1 MGIRSIE
8 LLHGATWFDKLY
20 PFHNSMCRK
29 KQSKNLNLMLF
40 SFIGLIF
47 LKHIMKV
54 AIVQEWLV
62 TVGGSDKVVKAIL
75 DVFPDADIYTL
86 VAKKEVCDELGIPW
100 EKVHTSFIQKMP
112 LGTKKHRAYLP
123 LFPFAIEQFDLRGFD
138 VVISSSHCVAKG
150 VLTKADQL
158 HICYCHSPIRY
169 CWDMYNEYLEESH
182 LDKGFKSW
190 LVRLMLHPIRQFDA
204 IAGSRVDYYISNSDY
219 VGQRIRKT
227 YRRKATTIHPNID
240 ISNFELCN
248 DKHEYYLASS
258 RLVAYKKIDTIIEA
272 FNQMPDKKLVVIGG
286 GPNLEAYRKL
296 ANDNVIVMGYQPFD
310 VLKDKMQH
318 AKAFVFAADEDFGM
332 IPIEAQSCGTP
343 VIAYGHGG
351 SLETVNGG
359 KTGLFFNEQTPE
371 AIVEA
376 VNKFESMGSQP
387 FAPADCRQWAEG
399 FSEERFKREIKE
411 FVEEKYEEFKK
422 NGINID

>member
-1 MGIRSIE
+1 MV
-8 LLHGATWFDKLY
+8 
-20 PFHNSMCRK
+20 
-29 KQSKNLNLMLF
+29 
-40 SFIGLIF
+40 
-47 LKHIMKV
+47 MKV

-86 VAKKEVCDELGIPW
+86 VAKKDVCDELGIPW

-123 LFPFAIEQFDLRGFD
+123 LFPFAIEQFDLRGYD

-150 VLTKADQL
+150 ILTKADQL

-248 DKHEYYLASS
+248 DKQEYYLASS

-272 FNQMPDKKLVVIGG
+272 FNKMPDKKLVVIGG

-296 ANDNVIVMGYQPFD
+296 AKENVTVMGYQPFD
-310 VLKDKMQH
+310 VLKEKMQH

-411 FVEEKYEEFKK
+411 FVEEKYEDFKK

>member
-1 MGIRSIE
+1 
-8 LLHGATWFDKLY
+8 
-20 PFHNSMCRK
+20 
-29 KQSKNLNLMLF
+29 
-40 SFIGLIF
+40 
-47 LKHIMKV
+47 MKV

-123 LFPFAIEQFDLRGFD
+123 LFPFAIEQFDLRGYD

-182 LDKGFKSW
+182 LDKGFKSR

-248 DKHEYYLASS
+248 DKQEYYLASS

-296 ANDNVIVMGYQPFD
+296 AKDNVTVMGYQPFD

-351 SLETVNGG
+351 SLETVSGG

-376 VNKFESMGSQP
+376 VNKFESRGSQP

-411 FVEEKYEEFKK
+411 FVEEKYEDFKK

>member
-1 MGIRSIE
+1 
-8 LLHGATWFDKLY
+8 
-20 PFHNSMCRK
+20 
-29 KQSKNLNLMLF
+29 
-40 SFIGLIF
+40 
-47 LKHIMKV
+47 MKV

-75 DVFPDADIYTL
+75 DIFPDADIYAL

-123 LFPFAIEQFDLRGFD
+123 LFPFAIEQFDLRGYD

-248 DKHEYYLASS
+248 DKQEYYLASS

-296 ANDNVIVMGYQPFD
+296 ANANVTVMGYQPFD

-376 VNKFESMGSQP
+376 VNRFEAIGSQP
-387 FAPADCRQWAEG
+387 FAPVDCRQWAEG

-411 FVEEKYEEFKK
+411 FVEAKYEEFKK

>member
-1 MGIRSIE
+1 
-8 LLHGATWFDKLY
+8 
-20 PFHNSMCRK
+20 
-29 KQSKNLNLMLF
+29 MLF
-40 SFIGLIF
+40 CFIGLIF
-47 LKHIMKV
+47 FKHIMKV

-123 LFPFAIEQFDLRGFD
+123 LFPFAIEQFDLRGYD

-248 DKHEYYLASS
+248 DKQEYYLASS

-296 ANDNVIVMGYQPFD
+296 AKDNVTVMGYQPFD

-359 KTGLFFNEQTPE
+359 KTGLFFYEQTPE

-376 VNKFESMGSQP
+376 VNKFEAMGSQP

-411 FVEEKYEEFKK
+411 FVEEKYEDFKK

>member
-1 MGIRSIE
+1 
-8 LLHGATWFDKLY
+8 
-20 PFHNSMCRK
+20 
-29 KQSKNLNLMLF
+29 
-40 SFIGLIF
+40 
-47 LKHIMKV
+47 MKV

-123 LFPFAIEQFDLRGFD
+123 LFPFAIEQFDLRGYD

-204 IAGSRVDYYISNSDY
+204 IVGSRVDYYISNSDY

-248 DKHEYYLASS
+248 DKQEYYLASS

-286 GPNLEAYRKL
+286 GPNLDAYRKL
-296 ANDNVIVMGYQPFD
+296 AKDNVTVMGYQPFD

-359 KTGLFFNEQTPE
+359 KTGLFFNEQTSE

-387 FAPADCRQWAEG
+387 FAPADCRQRAEG

>member
-1 MGIRSIE
+1 
-8 LLHGATWFDKLY
+8 
-20 PFHNSMCRK
+20 
-29 KQSKNLNLMLF
+29 
-40 SFIGLIF
+40 
-47 LKHIMKV
+47 MKV

-123 LFPFAIEQFDLRGFD
+123 LFPFAIEQFDLRGYD

-248 DKHEYYLASS
+248 DKKEYYLASS

-296 ANDNVIVMGYQPFD
+296 ANDNVTVMGYQPFD

-376 VNKFESMGSQP
+376 VNRFEAMGSQP

-411 FVEEKYEEFKK
+411 FVEEKFEEFKK

>member
-1 MGIRSIE
+1 
-8 LLHGATWFDKLY
+8 
-20 PFHNSMCRK
+20 
-29 KQSKNLNLMLF
+29 
-40 SFIGLIF
+40 
-47 LKHIMKV
+47 MKV

-100 EKVHTSFIQKMP
+100 KKVHTSFIQKMP

-123 LFPFAIEQFDLRGFD
+123 LFPFAIEQFDLRGYD

-190 LVRLMLHPIRQFDA
+190 LVRLMLHPIRQFDV

-248 DKHEYYLASS
+248 DKQEYYLASS

-296 ANDNVIVMGYQPFD
+296 AKDNVTVMGYQPFD

-318 AKAFVFAADEDFGM
+318 AKAFIFAADEDFGM

-359 KTGLFFNEQTPE
+359 KTGLFFYEQTPE

-376 VNKFESMGSQP
+376 VNKFEAMGSQP

>member
-1 MGIRSIE
+1 
-8 LLHGATWFDKLY
+8 
-20 PFHNSMCRK
+20 
-29 KQSKNLNLMLF
+29 
-40 SFIGLIF
+40 
-47 LKHIMKV
+47 MKV

-123 LFPFAIEQFDLRGFD
+123 LFPFAIEQFDLRGYD

-248 DKHEYYLASS
+248 DKQEYYLASS

-296 ANDNVIVMGYQPFD
+296 ANANVTVMGYQPFD

-376 VNKFESMGSQP
+376 VNKFEAMGSQP

-399 FSEERFKREIKE
+399 FSEKRFKREIKE

>member
-1 MGIRSIE
+1 
-8 LLHGATWFDKLY
+8 
-20 PFHNSMCRK
+20 
-29 KQSKNLNLMLF
+29 
-40 SFIGLIF
+40 
-47 LKHIMKV
+47 MKI

-86 VAKKEVCDELGIPW
+86 VAKEDVCDELGIPW

-123 LFPFAIEQFDLRGFD
+123 LFPFAIEQFDLRGYD

-150 VLTKADQL
+150 ILTKADQL

-190 LVRLMLHPIRQFDA
+190 LVRLMLHPIRKFDA
-204 IAGSRVDYYISNSDY
+204 ITGNRVDYYISNSDY

-248 DKHEYYLASS
+248 DKQEYYLASS

-272 FNQMPDKKLVVIGG
+272 FNKMPDKKLVVIGG

-296 ANDNVIVMGYQPFD
+296 AKNNVTVMGYQPFD
-310 VLKDKMQH
+310 VLKEKMQH

-376 VNKFESMGSQP
+376 INKFEDMGLQP

-411 FVEEKYEEFKK
+411 FVEEKYKEFKK

>member
-1 MGIRSIE
+1 
-8 LLHGATWFDKLY
+8 
-20 PFHNSMCRK
+20 
-29 KQSKNLNLMLF
+29 
-40 SFIGLIF
+40 
-47 LKHIMKV
+47 MKV

-123 LFPFAIEQFDLRGFD
+123 LFPFAIEQFDLRGYD

-248 DKHEYYLASS
+248 DKQEYYLASS

-272 FNQMPDKKLVVIGG
+272 FNQMSDKKLVVIGG

-296 ANDNVIVMGYQPFD
+296 ANANVTVMGYQPFD

-359 KTGLFFNEQTPE
+359 KTGLFFYEQTPE

-376 VNKFESMGSQP
+376 VNKFEAMGSQP

-411 FVEEKYEEFKK
+411 FVEEKYEDFKK

>member
-1 MGIRSIE
+1 
-8 LLHGATWFDKLY
+8 
-20 PFHNSMCRK
+20 
-29 KQSKNLNLMLF
+29 
-40 SFIGLIF
+40 
-47 LKHIMKV
+47 MKV

-75 DVFPDADIYTL
+75 DVFSDADIYTL

-123 LFPFAIEQFDLRGFD
+123 LFPFAIEQFDLRGYD

-248 DKHEYYLASS
+248 DKQEYYLASS

-296 ANDNVIVMGYQPFD
+296 AKDNVSVMGYQPFD

-376 VNKFESMGSQP
+376 VNKFEAMGSQP

>member
-1 MGIRSIE
+1 
-8 LLHGATWFDKLY
+8 
-20 PFHNSMCRK
+20 
-29 KQSKNLNLMLF
+29 
-40 SFIGLIF
+40 
-47 LKHIMKV
+47 MKV

-100 EKVHTSFIQKMP
+100 EKVHTSFIQKIP

-123 LFPFAIEQFDLRGFD
+123 LFPFAIEQFDLRGYD

-248 DKHEYYLASS
+248 DKKEYYLASS

-296 ANDNVIVMGYQPFD
+296 ANDNVTVMGYQPFD

-411 FVEEKYEEFKK
+411 FVEKKYEEFKK

>member
-1 MGIRSIE
+1 
-8 LLHGATWFDKLY
+8 
-20 PFHNSMCRK
+20 
-29 KQSKNLNLMLF
+29 
-40 SFIGLIF
+40 
-47 LKHIMKV
+47 MKV

-112 LGTKKHRAYLP
+112 LGTKKQRAYLP
-123 LFPFAIEQFDLRGFD
+123 LFPFAIEQFDLRGYD

-150 VLTKADQL
+150 ILTKADQL

-227 YRRKATTIHPNID
+227 YRRKAKTIHPNID

-248 DKHEYYLASS
+248 DKQEYYIASS

-296 ANDNVIVMGYQPFD
+296 AKDNVTVMGYQPFD

-376 VNKFESMGSQP
+376 VNKFETMGSQP

>member
-1 MGIRSIE
+1 
-8 LLHGATWFDKLY
+8 
-20 PFHNSMCRK
+20 
-29 KQSKNLNLMLF
+29 
-40 SFIGLIF
+40 
-47 LKHIMKV
+47 MKV

-75 DVFPDADIYTL
+75 DIFPDADIYTL

-123 LFPFAIEQFDLRGFD
+123 LFPFAIEQFDLRGYD

-248 DKHEYYLASS
+248 DKQEYYLASS

-296 ANDNVIVMGYQPFD
+296 AKDNVTVMGYQPFD

-359 KTGLFFNEQTPE
+359 KTGLFFYEQTPE

-376 VNKFESMGSQP
+376 VNKFEAMGSQP

>member
-1 MGIRSIE
+1 
-8 LLHGATWFDKLY
+8 
-20 PFHNSMCRK
+20 
-29 KQSKNLNLMLF
+29 
-40 SFIGLIF
+40 
-47 LKHIMKV
+47 MKV

-100 EKVHTSFIQKMP
+100 EKVHTSFIQNMP

-123 LFPFAIEQFDLRGFD
+123 LFPFAIEQFDLRGYD

-227 YRRKATTIHPNID
+227 YRRKAMTIHPNID

-248 DKHEYYLASS
+248 DKQEYYLASS

-272 FNQMPDKKLVVIGG
+272 FNQMPEKKLIVIGG

-296 ANDNVIVMGYQPFD
+296 AKDNVTVMGYQPFD

-399 FSEERFKREIKE
+399 FSEERFKIEIKE
-411 FVEEKYEEFKK
+411 FVEEKFEEFKK

>member
-1 MGIRSIE
+1 
-8 LLHGATWFDKLY
+8 
-20 PFHNSMCRK
+20 
-29 KQSKNLNLMLF
+29 
-40 SFIGLIF
+40 
-47 LKHIMKV
+47 MKV

-123 LFPFAIEQFDLRGFD
+123 LFPFAIEQFDLRGYD

-150 VLTKADQL
+150 ILTKADQL

-248 DKHEYYLASS
+248 DKKEYYLASS

-296 ANDNVIVMGYQPFD
+296 ANANVTVMGYQPFD

-359 KTGLFFNEQTPE
+359 KTGLFFYEQTPE

-376 VNKFESMGSQP
+376 VNKFEAMGSQP

-399 FSEERFKREIKE
+399 FSEERFKRKIKE
-411 FVEEKYEEFKK
+411 FVEEKYEKFKK

>member
-1 MGIRSIE
+1 
-8 LLHGATWFDKLY
+8 
-20 PFHNSMCRK
+20 
-29 KQSKNLNLMLF
+29 
-40 SFIGLIF
+40 
-47 LKHIMKV
+47 MKV

-100 EKVHTSFIQKMP
+100 KKVHTSFIQKMP

-123 LFPFAIEQFDLRGFD
+123 LFPFAIEQFDLRGYD

-248 DKHEYYLASS
+248 DKQEYYLASS

-296 ANDNVIVMGYQPFD
+296 ANANVTVMGYQPFD

-359 KTGLFFNEQTPE
+359 KTGLFFYEQTPE

-411 FVEEKYEEFKK
+411 FVEEKYEDFKK

>member
-1 MGIRSIE
+1 
-8 LLHGATWFDKLY
+8 
-20 PFHNSMCRK
+20 
-29 KQSKNLNLMLF
+29 
-40 SFIGLIF
+40 
-47 LKHIMKV
+47 MKV

-75 DVFPDADIYTL
+75 DVFPDADIYAL

-123 LFPFAIEQFDLRGFD
+123 LFPFAIEQFDLRGYD

-248 DKHEYYLASS
+248 DKQEYYLASS

-286 GPNLEAYRKL
+286 GPNLDAYRKL
-296 ANDNVIVMGYQPFD
+296 AKDNVTVMGYQPFD

-359 KTGLFFNEQTPE
+359 KTGLFFNEQTSE

>member
-1 MGIRSIE
+1 
-8 LLHGATWFDKLY
+8 
-20 PFHNSMCRK
+20 
-29 KQSKNLNLMLF
+29 
-40 SFIGLIF
+40 
-47 LKHIMKV
+47 MKV

-75 DVFPDADIYTL
+75 DVFPGADIYTL

-100 EKVHTSFIQKMP
+100 EKVHASFIQKMP

-123 LFPFAIEQFDLRGFD
+123 LFPFAIEQFDLRGYD

-190 LVRLMLHPIRQFDA
+190 LVRLMLHPIRLFDA

-248 DKHEYYLASS
+248 DKQEYYLASS

-296 ANDNVIVMGYQPFD
+296 AKDNVTVMGYQPFD

-318 AKAFVFAADEDFGM
+318 ARAFVFAADEDFGM

>member
-1 MGIRSIE
+1 
-8 LLHGATWFDKLY
+8 
-20 PFHNSMCRK
+20 
-29 KQSKNLNLMLF
+29 
-40 SFIGLIF
+40 
-47 LKHIMKV
+47 MKV

-100 EKVHTSFIQKMP
+100 EKVHTSFIQRMP
-112 LGTKKHRAYLP
+112 LGKKKHRAYLP
-123 LFPFAIEQFDLRGFD
+123 LFPFAIEQFDLRGYD

-182 LDKGFKSW
+182 LDKGLKSW

-204 IAGSRVDYYISNSDY
+204 VAGSRVDYYISNSDY

-227 YRRKATTIHPNID
+227 YRRASTTIHPNID
-240 ISNFELCN
+240 ISHFELCE
-248 DKHEYYLASS
+248 DKQDYYLASS

-272 FNQMPDKKLVVIGG
+272 FNRMPDKRLVVIGG
-286 GPNLEAYRKL
+286 GPNLEAYRKT
-296 ANDNVIVMGYQPFD
+296 AKRNVTVMGYQPFD
-310 VLKDKMQH
+310 VLKEKMQH

-359 KTGLFFNEQTPE
+359 KTGLFFHEQTPE
-371 AIVEA
+371 AVCDAVDRFEA
-376 VNKFESMGSQP
+376 MGERP
-387 FAPADCRQWAEG
+387 FFPKACRQWAEG
-399 FSEERFKREIKE
+399 FSEERFKREIKA
-411 FVEEKYEEFKK
+411 FVEEKYGDFKK

>member
-1 MGIRSIE
+1 
-8 LLHGATWFDKLY
+8 
-20 PFHNSMCRK
+20 
-29 KQSKNLNLMLF
+29 
-40 SFIGLIF
+40 
-47 LKHIMKV
+47 MKV

-123 LFPFAIEQFDLRGFD
+123 LFPFAIEQFDLRGYD

-227 YRRKATTIHPNID
+227 YRKKATTIHPNID

-248 DKHEYYLASS
+248 DKQEYYLASS

-296 ANDNVIVMGYQPFD
+296 AKDNVTVMGYQPFD

-359 KTGLFFNEQTPE
+359 KTGLFFYEQTPE

>member
-1 MGIRSIE
+1 
-8 LLHGATWFDKLY
+8 
-20 PFHNSMCRK
+20 
-29 KQSKNLNLMLF
+29 
-40 SFIGLIF
+40 
-47 LKHIMKV
+47 MKV

-75 DVFPDADIYTL
+75 DVFPDANIYTL

-123 LFPFAIEQFDLRGFD
+123 LFPFAIEQFDLRGYD

-182 LDKGFKSW
+182 LDKGLKSW
-190 LVRLMLHPIRQFDA
+190 LVRLMLHPIRLFDA
-204 IAGSRVDYYISNSDY
+204 IAGNRVDYYISNSDY

-240 ISNFELCN
+240 ISHFELCE
-248 DKHEYYLASS
+248 DKQDYYMASS

-296 ANDNVIVMGYQPFD
+296 AKDNVTVMGYQPFD
-310 VLKDKMQH
+310 VLKEKMQH

-359 KTGLFFNEQTPE
+359 KTGLFFYEQTPE
-371 AIVEA
+371 AVVEA
-376 VNKFESMGSQP
+376 VNKFEAMGNQP
-387 FAPADCRQWAEG
+387 FSPKDCRQWAEG

-411 FVEEKYEEFKK
+411 FVDEKYNEFKK

>member
-1 MGIRSIE
+1 
-8 LLHGATWFDKLY
+8 
-20 PFHNSMCRK
+20 
-29 KQSKNLNLMLF
+29 
-40 SFIGLIF
+40 
-47 LKHIMKV
+47 MKV

-86 VAKKEVCDELGIPW
+86 VAKKDVCDELGIPW

-123 LFPFAIEQFDLRGFD
+123 LFPFAIEQFDLRGYD

-248 DKHEYYLASS
+248 DKQEYYLASS

-296 ANDNVIVMGYQPFD
+296 AKDNVTVMGYQPFD

-343 VIAYGHGG
+343 IIAYGHGG

-359 KTGLFFNEQTPE
+359 KTGLFFYEQTPE

-376 VNKFESMGSQP
+376 VNKFEAMGSQP

>member
-1 MGIRSIE
+1 
-8 LLHGATWFDKLY
+8 
-20 PFHNSMCRK
+20 
-29 KQSKNLNLMLF
+29 
-40 SFIGLIF
+40 
-47 LKHIMKV
+47 MKV

-123 LFPFAIEQFDLRGFD
+123 LFPFAIEQFDLRGYD

-150 VLTKADQL
+150 VLTKAGQL

-248 DKHEYYLASS
+248 DKQEYYLASS

-296 ANDNVIVMGYQPFD
+296 AKDNVTVMGYQPFD

-376 VNKFESMGSQP
+376 VNKFEAMGSQP